1 MATGG
6 LAALLMTLAMD
17 MADPRRRRIEAK
29 LRVESIP
36 IIDRFLCAFAKE
48 KRWGA
53 AAMYRLRAAAEE
65 ALLSLIA
72 EEEVSESECAR
83 HLLLVVR
90 GDSSVAELE
99 FIASLAARNLEDRL
113 TLLPDSTAR
122 LAASE
127 S

>member
-1 MATGG
+1 
-6 LAALLMTLAMD
+6 MTLAMD
-17 MADPRRRRIEAK
+17 MADPRRRGIEAK

-72 EEEVSESECAR
+72 EEKSPSRNAR
-83 HLLLVVR
+83 GTCFFSSPGQQR
-90 GDSSVAELE
+90 G
-99 FIASLAARNLEDRL
+99 
-113 TLLPDSTAR
+113 
-122 LAASE
+122 
-127 S
+127 